1 MNPRDFI
8 YWLQGFL
15 EVANPETI
23 TKEQVEM
30 IKRHLSL
37 AFIKVTETDN
47 PPIIIPNTP
56 YPPPL
61 SPWGSKDYDEIYK
74 TTMFCA
80 TNVPPI
86 CADPGTSC

>member
-1 MNPRDFI
+1 MNPRDFL
-8 YWLQGFL
+8 YWLQGFM

-61 SPWGSKDYDEIYK
+61 SPWEPNDVYKPNIY
-74 TTMFCA
+74 CA

-86 CADPGTSC
+86 CADPGISC